1 MKDTSDVIAG
11 KSSNTVWHEATITR
25 LRREQR
31 NGHKGAIIWLTG
43 LSGSGKSTLAHAL
56 EDRLFA
62 MGCNTYVCDGD
73 NIRHGLCGDLG
84 FSPQDR
90 VENIRRIGEVVKL
103 FMDAG
108 VIAMTA
114 FISPYRADR
123 DRARKLVAPGDFI
136 EVYCECAIDVCEQ
149 RDVKGFYRRARAGEI
164 KEFTGISAP
173 YEEPENPELRINS
186 GVEPV
191 ERCVQR
197 IIDYLV
203 TQGVAPA

>member
-1 MKDTSDVIAG
+1 MKNTSDVIAG

-25 LRREQR
+25 SRREQR

-103 FMDAG
+103 F
-108 VIAMTA
+108 
-114 FISPYRADR
+114 
-123 DRARKLVAPGDFI
+123 
-136 EVYCECAIDVCEQ
+136 
-149 RDVKGFYRRARAGEI
+149 
-164 KEFTGISAP
+164 
-173 YEEPENPELRINS
+173 
-186 GVEPV
+186 
-191 ERCVQR
+191 
-197 IIDYLV
+197 
-203 TQGVAPA
+203 